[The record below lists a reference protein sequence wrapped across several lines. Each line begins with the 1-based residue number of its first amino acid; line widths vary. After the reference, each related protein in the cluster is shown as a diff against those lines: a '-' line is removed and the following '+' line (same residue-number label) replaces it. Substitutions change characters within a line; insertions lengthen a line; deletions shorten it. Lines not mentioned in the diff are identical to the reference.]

1 MAETIRLNKVLRE
14 LNISIDRAVDF
25 LETKGIEVEKRPTTK
40 ISSEVYQV
48 LSDEFETDAN
58 KKVASKEVSEAK
70 LKEKEALR
78 VEREKEIE
86 AKLQKEEAAK
96 VEVVK
101 AKSTLEGPKQVGKI
115 DLDTKK
121 QKVEP
126 SADATPP
133 QEKEN
138 TEEVKEPTEKEV
150 SVTDSNSDESKVVE
164 EVNASKGEFGISYQL
179 RRPVSELI
187 NERLPAT
194 IELVVISALIALIS
208 GTLLGVYTG
217 INRKSFVSD
226 IILAV
231 SLLGVSLP
239 TFVIGILF
247 IYLFA
252 VILGILPSFGRGEVV
267 DLGFWTTGFLSISGW
282 KAIILPS
289 VTLSLFQMTYIIRL
303 VRAEMMEIL
312 QTDYIKFARARGI
325 SENSIKYKHALKNGL
340 IPVITIAGINIGT
353 LIAFSII
360 TETVFQWPGM
370 GFLFIQAVQFVDI
383 PIMSAYL
390 VFIAFV
396 FVMINFIVD
405 ILYYF
410 IDPRIRV
417 KGDVSSG

>member
-1 MAETIRLNKVLRE
+1 MLVVAFVSFSLFTFVGDPVHNMVGEET
-14 LNISIDRAVDF
+14 
-25 LETKGIEVEKRPTTK
+25 
-40 ISSEVYQV
+40 
-48 LSDEFETDAN
+48 SDQ
-58 KKVASKEVSEAK
+58 
-70 LKEKEALR
+70 
-78 VEREKEIE
+78 EREEIRNV
-86 AKLQKEEAAK
+86 LGLNDPIPVQFTRF
-96 VEVVK
+96 V
-101 AKSTLEGPKQVGKI
+101 L
-115 DLDTKK
+115 
-121 QKVEP
+121 
-126 SADATPP
+126 
-133 QEKEN
+133 
-138 TEEVKEPTEKEV
+138 
-150 SVTDSNSDESKVVE
+150 
-164 EVNASKGEFGISYQL
+164 NASKGNFGISYQL

-187 NERLPAT
+187 SERLPAT
-194 IELVVISALIALIS
+194 LELVFISALIALIT

-217 INRKSFVSD
+217 INRRSVVSD
-226 IILAV
+226 LILAV

-252 VILGILPSFGRGEVV
+252 VILGVLPSFGRGEVV
-267 DLGFWTTGFLSISGW
+267 TLGFWTTGLLTVSGL

-325 SENSIKYKHALKNGL
+325 SEKSIQYKHALTNGL

-353 LIAFSII
+353 LVAFSII

-370 GFLFIQAVQFVDI
+370 GFLFIQAVKFVDI

-390 VFIAFV
+390 VFIAFI

-417 KGDVSSG
+417 KSGDVNG

>member
-1 MAETIRLNKVLRE
+1 MLVVAFVSFSLFTFVGDPINNMVGEETSDEERAELRE
-14 LNISIDRAVDF
+14 TLGLLDPIYVQFTRFVGN
-25 LETKGIEVEKRPTTK
+25 
-40 ISSEVYQV
+40 
-48 LSDEFETDAN
+48 
-58 KKVASKEVSEAK
+58 
-70 LKEKEALR
+70 
-78 VEREKEIE
+78 
-86 AKLQKEEAAK
+86 AAK
-96 VEVVK
+96 
-101 AKSTLEGPKQVGKI
+101 G
-115 DLDTKK
+115 
-121 QKVEP
+121 
-126 SADATPP
+126 
-133 QEKEN
+133 N
-138 TEEVKEPTEKEV
+138 
-150 SVTDSNSDESKVVE
+150 
-164 EVNASKGEFGISYQL
+164 FGISYQL
-179 RRPVSELI
+179 KRPVSELI
-187 NERLPAT
+187 SERLPAT
-194 IELVVISALIALIS
+194 FELVLISALIALVS

-217 INRKSFVSD
+217 INRKGFLSD
-226 IILAV
+226 IILAI

-252 VILGILPSFGRGEVV
+252 VILGVLPSFGRGEVV
-267 DLGFWTTGFLSISGW
+267 NLGYWTTGFLTLSGL

-325 SENSIKYKHALKNGL
+325 SEKSIHYKHALKNGL

-417 KGDVSSG
+417 KAETVSG

>member
-1 MAETIRLNKVLRE
+1 MVMLVVAFVSFSLFNFVGDPINNMVGEETSDEERAELRE
-14 LNISIDRAVDF
+14 TLG
-25 LETKGIEVEKRPTTK
+25 L
-40 ISSEVYQV
+40 
-48 LSDEFETDAN
+48 TDPIYIQFSRF
-58 KKVASKEVSEAK
+58 V
-70 LKEKEALR
+70 
-78 VEREKEIE
+78 
-86 AKLQKEEAAK
+86 
-96 VEVVK
+96 
-101 AKSTLEGPKQVGKI
+101 
-115 DLDTKK
+115 
-121 QKVEP
+121 
-126 SADATPP
+126 
-133 QEKEN
+133 
-138 TEEVKEPTEKEV
+138 
-150 SVTDSNSDESKVVE
+150 
-164 EVNASKGEFGISYQL
+164 VNASKGSFGISYQL
-179 RRPVSELI
+179 KRPVSELI
-187 NERLPAT
+187 TERLPAT
-194 IELVVISALIALIS
+194 IELVLVSALIALVS

-217 INRKSFVSD
+217 INRKGFFSD
-226 IILAV
+226 IILAI

-267 DLGFWTTGFLSISGW
+267 SLGYWTTGFLTLSGL

-325 SENSIKYKHALKNGL
+325 SEKSIHYKHALKNGL

-417 KGDVSSG
+417 KAEAVSG